1 MSLKP
6 VFTAAMPY
14 GAFELK
20 RWYQWNMLLA
30 NLIMAGAVAV
40 IWGGLFVY
48 QLATAE
54 EVVTLET
61 YLIESVLDLP
71 PPPPV
76 AQKPPQIEITKPEIA
91 QPKIGIPKPVAD
103 DELLEEDVVL
113 ATKEELAEVNLT
125 DFDYSSD
132 GTSIRVSE
140 DFLPSPDAFVKFE
153 VRPQFVKRVVPD
165 YPHLAK
171 IGGVE
176 GVVWVKILVDK
187 HGKVRDV
194 LIAKASGS
202 NIGFEEAALA
212 AAKLCEF
219 SPAIQNGRPIA
230 IWVTFPFEF
239 RLH

>member
-1 MSLKP
+1 MIPKP

-20 RWYQWNMLLA
+20 RWYQWNMMMA
-30 NLIMAGAVAV
+30 TLIMAGAVTV
-40 IWGGLFVY
+40 IWGGLFIY
-48 QLATAE
+48 QLVIAE

-61 YLIESVLDLP
+61 LLIESVLDLP

-76 AQKPPQIEITKPEIA
+76 AQKPPQIEITKPDIA

-132 GTSIRVSE
+132 GASIKISE
-140 DFLPSPDAFVKFE
+140 DFLPSSTAFIKVE
-153 VRPQFVKRVVPD
+153 VQPKFVKRVVPD
-165 YPHLAK
+165 YPHLARRSST
-171 IGGVE
+171 E
-176 GVVWVKILVDK
+176 GIVWVKILVDK
-187 HGKVRDV
+187 TGKVRDV
-194 LIAKASGS
+194 LIAKSSGTQA
-202 NIGFEEAALA
+202 GFEEAALA

-239 RLH
+239 VLH